1 MAFVVKDRVK
11 ETTATTGTGTVTLS
25 GAATG
30 FQSFSVIGNANETY
44 YCIAGQGTSEFEVG
58 IGTYTSSG
66 TLLSRTTVLSSSNS
80 GSLVNFSAGTKD
92 VFVTFPAGIALQQTK
107 YDLYTSG
114 TATWTAPTGV
124 TSIKV
129 ICIGGGGGGGDGI
142 ATGGG
147 CDPVVWQT
155 GGSGGYGGI
164 AVGIYT
170 VVPGTGYVATV
181 GAGGAGSN
189 TAAGSSGA
197 TSSLGS
203 LLSATGGSGAG
214 GSGADDGAN
223 GAGATGITGNGSV
236 VGGAGGSFTGSLSR
250 AQAVSS
256 TAAVTWTAA
265 LNRVPGARGTGESGS
280 ASTGNNDATGGTG
293 GAVYIEYIG

>member
-11 ETTATTGTGTVTLS
+11 ETTTTTSTGTVTLA

-66 TLLSRTTVLSSSNS
+66 TTLSRTTVLSSSNS

-92 VFVTFPAGIALQQTK
+92 VFCTFPAGVALQQPQ
-107 YDLYTSG
+107 YNLYTSG

-124 TSIKV
+124 TRIKV
-129 ICIGGGGGGGDGI
+129 ICIGGGGGGGNHDGS
-142 ATGGG
+142 APQNGGN
-147 CDPVVWQT
+147 
-155 GGSGGYGGI
+155 GGYGGI

-181 GAGGAGSN
+181 GAGGAGTN
-189 TAAGSSGA
+189 TASTNGSVGA

-203 LLSATGGSGAG
+203 LLSATGGSGG
-214 GSGADDGAN
+214 VSGNSSGADGAA
-223 GAGATGITGNGSV
+223 GAGTSGVTANNSV
-236 VGGAGGSFTGSLSR
+236 LFGAGGDFVGSVTRPNGAS
-250 AQAVSS
+250 ATAGYVWDAVIN
-256 TAAVTWTAA
+256 
-265 LNRVPGARGTGESGS
+265 LVPGARG
-280 ASTGNNDATGGTG
+280 AGGTTASDASG
-293 GAVYIEYIG
+293 GIGGVVYIQYIG